1 MVYRPRSK
9 LFKCDEIVTSGSPDS
24 NAVCTNVTK
33 LSQQAFQTFSASLI
47 AQMLFTVYIVIQVT
61 R

>member
-9 LFKCDEIVTSGSPDS
+9 LFKCDEIVTLGSPDS

-33 LSQQAFQTFSASLI
+33 SSQQAFQTFSASLI